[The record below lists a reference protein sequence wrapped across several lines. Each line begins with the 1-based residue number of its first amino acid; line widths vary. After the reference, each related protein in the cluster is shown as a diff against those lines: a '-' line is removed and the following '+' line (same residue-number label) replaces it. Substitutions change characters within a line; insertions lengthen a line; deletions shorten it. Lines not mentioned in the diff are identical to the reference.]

1 PLDPTYPRERLALM
15 VEDAR
20 LRVLLAQ
27 EEFVDLLP
35 PRIGE
40 VINLDAERGAVGKQS
55 GEDLAI
61 GNDPDGIAYAIYT
74 SGSTGRPKG
83 IPIPH
88 KGIVRLVSNTN
99 YIELGPCDRVAQV
112 SNSSFDAATF
122 EVFGALLRGARLVIV
137 TTDELLSPHDFA
149 SRIKGEGITTLFL
162 TTALFNFIS
171 QQAPAAFSSVKHL
184 LFGGEQVD
192 PKWPRVVLSQA
203 P

>member
-1 PLDPTYPRERLALM
+1 GEQVTYKELNRRANQLARHLQLLGVGPGEYVGICAERSADLIIAMLGVIKAGMAYVPLDPTYPRERLALM

-88 KGIVRLVSNTN
+88 KSIVRLVSNTN
-99 YIELGPCDRVAQV
+99 
-112 SNSSFDAATF
+112 
-122 EVFGALLRGARLVIV
+122 
-137 TTDELLSPHDFA
+137 
-149 SRIKGEGITTLFL
+149 
-162 TTALFNFIS
+162 
-171 QQAPAAFSSVKHL
+171 
-184 LFGGEQVD
+184 
-192 PKWPRVVLSQA
+192 
-203 P
+203 